1 MKNKITKIKSIKV
14 NKFRGIENA
23 LIEFGDRVTLIC
35 GKNGTSK
42 STILGM
48 VAQAFSFRK
57 DYTKEPHE
65 DLSKRFYTLSGEP
78 FKSNFSDHFRISEKF
93 DIPGSMDIG
102 LSIYDGAED
111 TTLDDL
117 SIKLYKYSDR
127 PKPRIV
133 MRGNSKINGASSSRN
148 VTHPVIYISLKRL
161 MPISLRENY
170 VEEKNDYFEKNKDEF
185 IRLSQKL
192 LLKNGVSEATA
203 TTGTISSAVAHGVD
217 YDKESVSVGEDNV
230 GQIVKAL
237 MSFQKLKEEYSDYHG
252 GILLIDEADAGL
264 FPAAQLSF
272 IDVLTKKC
280 KELDLQVVI
289 TSHSPTMIE
298 KVYEL
303 SKKDM
308 RRYKTIYLTDTF
320 GKIEVKENISWM
332 DIYHDLMVKS
342 VKIDIESYLP
352 RVNIYFED
360 LEAFSF
366 YRAIVRN
373 RKLGK
378 VAHPLKDISL
388 GCDEYKKL
396 ISINVVEF
404 SRKSVVVFDGD
415 VDGVAKYKNVI
426 KLPGGIP
433 PDQLLFEFLYN
444 LPDDDIF
451 WKNKIRFTK
460 PVFIHR
466 AAEKVIDRLRIVEEH
481 GDLDLSEKIISARR
495 DGLLS
500 EGDTRQLFK
509 DFQKHED
516 IDQIVNGMISQ
527 NPFVRWC
534 ELNREDSE
542 IFFNNLVCSLKYC
555 MTTGFGAD
563 SGAVSAYFK
572 DVKFRCVVKLSSSGV
587 A

>member
-1 MKNKITKIKSIKV
+1 MTKIKSIKV
-14 NKFRGIENA
+14 NKFRGIEDA

-48 VAQAFSFRK
+48 VAQAFNFRK
-57 DYTKEPHE
+57 DYTKVPHE
-65 DLSKRFYTLSGEP
+65 DLAKRFYTLSGEP

-111 TTLDDL
+111 SLLDDL

-127 PKPRIV
+127 PKPRII
-133 MRGNSKINGASSSRN
+133 MRGNSTINGASSSRN

-170 VEEKNDYFEKNKDEF
+170 IEEKNEYFEENKDEF

-192 LLKNGVSEATA
+192 LLKNGVSQATA
-203 TTGTISSAVAHGVD
+203 TTGTISSAVAHGLD

-237 MSFQKLKEEYSDYHG
+237 MSFKKLKEEYQDYHG

-272 IDVLTKKC
+272 VDVLTKKC

-303 SKKDM
+303 SKKDAH
-308 RRYKTIYLTDTF
+308 RYKTIYLTDTF

-342 VKIDIESYLP
+342 VKVDIESCLP
-352 RVNIYFED
+352 KINIYFED
-360 LEAFSF
+360 FEAFSF
-366 YRAIVRN
+366 YRAIVRS
-373 RKLGK
+373 RKLLK
-378 VAHPLKDISL
+378 VTRPLKDISL

-396 ISINVVEF
+396 ISIQVSEF
-404 SRKSVVVFDGD
+404 SKKSVIVFDGD
-415 VDGVAKYKNVI
+415 VSDVSKYRNVI
-426 KLPGGIP
+426 NLPGGLP

-444 LPDDDIF
+444 LPEDDVF

-460 PVFIHR
+460 PVFMNG
-466 AAEKVIDRLRIVEEH
+466 AAEQVIDTLEITENA
-481 GDLDLSEKIISARR
+481 GDFDLSEKIFSARQKDLLTEGSARR
-495 DGLLS
+495 
-500 EGDTRQLFK
+500 LFK

-516 IDQIVNGMISQ
+516 IQRILSGTISQ

-534 ELNREDSE
+534 EINREESE
-542 IFFNNLVCSLKYC
+542 FFFNQLLCSLQYC
-555 MTTGFGAD
+555 MATGFGAD

-572 DVKFRCVVKLSSSGV
+572 EIKF
-587 A
+587 

>member
-1 MKNKITKIKSIKV
+1 MKNKTTKIKSIKV
-14 NKFRGIENA
+14 NKFRGIEDA

-48 VAQAFSFRK
+48 VAQAFNFRK
-57 DYTKEPHE
+57 DYTKYPHE
-65 DLSKRFYTLSGEP
+65 DLSKRFYTLSGDS
-78 FKSNFSDHFRISEKF
+78 FKSNFSDHFRISERF

-102 LSIYDGAED
+102 LSIYDGAENS
-111 TTLDDL
+111 LLNEL

-133 MRGNSKINGASSSRN
+133 MRGNSTINGASSSRN
-148 VTHPVIYISLKRL
+148 VTHPVIYLSLKRL

-170 VEEKNDYFEKNKDEF
+170 IEERNEYFEENKNEF

-192 LLKNGVSEATA
+192 LLKNGVSQATA
-203 TTGTISSAVAHGVD
+203 TTGTISSAVAHGED

-237 MSFQKLKEEYSDYHG
+237 MSFKKLKEEYQDYHG

-303 SKKDM
+303 SQKDSH
-308 RRYKTIYLTDTF
+308 RYKTIYLTDTF
-320 GKIEVKENISWM
+320 GKIEAKENISWM

-342 VKIDIESYLP
+342 VKVGAENYLP
-352 RVNIYFED
+352 KINIYFED
-360 LEAFSF
+360 SEAFSF
-366 YRAIVRN
+366 YRAIVRS
-373 RKLGK
+373 RKLVK
-378 VAHPLKDISL
+378 VTHPLKDISL

-396 ISINVVEF
+396 ISIQVSEF
-404 SRKSVVVFDGD
+404 SKKSVIVFDGD
-415 VDGVAKYKNVI
+415 VGDISKYKNVI
-426 KLPGGIP
+426 NLPGGFP

-444 LPDDDIF
+444 LPEDDIF
-451 WKNKIRFTK
+451 WRNKIRFTK
-460 PVFIHR
+460 PVFMNG
-466 AAEKVIDRLRIVEEH
+466 AAEKVIDTLEVTENA
-481 GDLDLSEKIISARR
+481 GDFDLNEKIFSARQKGLLNEGSARR
-495 DGLLS
+495 
-500 EGDTRQLFK
+500 LFK
-509 DFQKHED
+509 DFQNHED
-516 IDQIVNGMISQ
+516 IQGVLSGSISQ

-534 ELNREDSE
+534 EINREESE
-542 IFFNNLVCSLKYC
+542 FFFNKLLYSLKYC
-555 MTTGFGAD
+555 MAAGFGAD

-572 DVKFRCVVKLSSSGV
+572 EIKF
-587 A
+587 